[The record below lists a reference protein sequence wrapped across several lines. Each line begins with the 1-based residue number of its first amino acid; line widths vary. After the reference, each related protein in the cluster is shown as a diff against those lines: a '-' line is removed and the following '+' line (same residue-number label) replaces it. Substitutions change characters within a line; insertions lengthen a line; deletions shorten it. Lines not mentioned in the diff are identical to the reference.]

1 MKTKFSLAILG
12 LALVACNASNV
23 PEVDEL
29 PVQPSGG
36 LRVQGISGSELKSAK
51 LSTALSLIAG
61 AASSSGLRPQALTEP
76 LPSAFLFGDSI
87 VIDALSDQPEALLQK
102 LQALGLK
109 DGSVYEG
116 VVSGS
121 LPKAS
126 LTQLSAIPE
135 LRFARPAVAQH
146 NNAVPSRGVV
156 VSQGATAMKSDVAQ
170 SRYGAYGYGVKVGVI
185 SDSFDNYDATSNGGP
200 ALTNAAADVA
210 SGDLPEG
217 GVEVL
222 QDAAAPG
229 GADEGRAMAQIV
241 HDVAPSASIAFATAN
256 GGQANFANNI
266 TKLADAG
273 SKVIV
278 DDVVYLA
285 EPYFQD
291 GIIAQSVN
299 SVSKRGIP
307 YFSSAGNQ
315 AKASY
320 EAPFNPSGKSF
331 LDCELHNFNL
341 GHRRVDGLQKYTLPP
356 RRALLI
362 FLQWDEP
369 FASITKGGR
378 GSRSDLDLFVLDDKG
393 QVIQPNP
400 ALGQFPISADNNID
414 GDPLEAVQ
422 YINYST
428 APITVN
434 IAITKCSGPN
444 PLRLKYINFQSGAPA
459 EYDTQSG
466 TLFGHANAR
475 GAAGIAA
482 SRYTTPLTLEPFS
495 SRGGT
500 PILRDRN
507 GNRTF
512 EYRFQPRLTGPD
524 GGDTT
529 FFYAPSGDFDNTG
542 YPNFFGTSAAAPH
555 VAGVAA
561 LVLGV
566 RPNLPPEI
574 VYGLLGATAD
584 DIGPSGFDVDSG
596 FGFVRADRAVGA
608 VSGYRP

>member
-1 MKTKFSLAILG
+1 MKTKFGLAILG
-12 LALVACNASNV
+12 LALIACNASNV
-23 PEVDEL
+23 QEVDEL

-36 LRVQGISGSELKSAK
+36 LRAQGLSGTDLKSAK
-51 LSTALSLIAG
+51 ISTALSLLAG
-61 AASSSGLRPQALTEP
+61 APSGSGLRPQSLTQP
-76 LPSAFLFGDSI
+76 IPSAFLFGDSI

-102 LQALGLK
+102 LQALGLQG
-109 DGSVYEG
+109 GSVYEG
-116 VVSGS
+116 VVSGR

-126 LTQLSAIPE
+126 LAQLSAIPE
-135 LRFARPAVAQH
+135 LRFARPAIAQY
-146 NNAVPSRGVV
+146 NNAIPSRGIV

-170 SRYGAYGYGVKVGVI
+170 SRYGAYGFEVKVGVL
-185 SDSFDNYDATSNGGP
+185 SDSFDNYDAAANGGP
-200 ALTNAAADVA
+200 ARTNAAADVA
-210 SGDLPEG
+210 SGDLPITGVQIIQESPSAG
-217 GVEVL
+217 G
-222 QDAAAPG
+222 
-229 GADEGRAMAQIV
+229 DEGRAMAQIV
-241 HDVAPSASIAFATAN
+241 HDVAPGADIAFATAN

-266 TKLADAG
+266 TKLANAG

-291 GIIAQSVN
+291 GIVAQAAN
-299 SVSKRGIP
+299 AVSKRGIP

-320 EAPFNPSGKSF
+320 EAGFKPSGKTF
-331 LDCELHNFNL
+331 FDCELHNFNNS
-341 GHRRVDGLQKYTLPP
+341 RRVDGLQKYTLPAQS
-356 RRALLI
+356 ALLI

-378 GSRSDLDLFVLDDKG
+378 GSKSDVDLFILDDKG
-393 QVIQPNP
+393 QLIQPNP
-400 ALGQFPISADNNID
+400 DLGQFPISADNNLD

-422 YINYST
+422 YINYGT
-428 APITVN
+428 GPITVN
-434 IAITKCSGPN
+434 VAITKCAGQN
-444 PLRLKYINFQSGAPA
+444 PLRMKYINFQSGAPA

-475 GAAGIAA
+475 GVAGIAA

-500 PILRDRN
+500 PILRDLN

-529 FFYAPSGDFDNTG
+529 FFYALTPDFDNTG

-566 RPNLPPEI
+566 RPKLSPEV

-584 DIGPSGFDVDSG
+584 DIGPSGFDIDSG

-608 VSGYRP
+608 VSWYRP